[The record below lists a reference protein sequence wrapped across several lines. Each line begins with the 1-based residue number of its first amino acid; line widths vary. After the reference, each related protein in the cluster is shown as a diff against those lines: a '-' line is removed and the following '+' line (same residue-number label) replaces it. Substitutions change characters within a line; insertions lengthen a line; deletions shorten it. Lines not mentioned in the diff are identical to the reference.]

1 MARSAKRPGS
11 SLVRAPEYL
20 VEILGRRFPVKNM
33 EHASLLVSAVRDRSG
48 AGASEM
54 GAEFPIYEDGAV
66 IGYVSYN
73 GRVWKG
79 RPGDFGN
86 AELVYDP

>member
-1 MARSAKRPGS
+1 MASKKRA
-11 SLVRAPEYL
+11 LVKAHEYL
-20 VEILGRRFPVKNM
+20 VEILGRRFPVDNM
-33 EHASLLVSAVRDRSG
+33 EQASRLVSAVRDRSG

-54 GAEFPIYEDGAV
+54 GAEFPIYEDGV
-66 IGYVSYN
+66 VVGHVSYN

-79 RPGDFGN
+79 DPRGGGK